1 MVRGG
6 QHNALTRPNEHHI
19 WLFECFGLMQGQATQ
34 WRGETEAMCFTGSA
48 HLLLTLSLSLSPFS
62 PKGQEDV
69 CLVNFGICVELLK
82 PQ

>member
-1 MVRGG
+1 
-6 QHNALTRPNEHHI
+6 
-19 WLFECFGLMQGQATQ
+19 MQGQATQ